1 MMKKIIVLLMFG
13 CIPIFVWANV
23 PVVDYSSPAYQNVQA
38 TPETITSA
46 PASTNLSSNQRLDKL
61 EQQINNINE
70 QNFLS
75 KIDELQQRLQKLNG
89 QVEDQAHQIEKLN
102 SQLRSFYKSN
112 QAVAATVNTSND
124 GSKAHPVPVITG
136 AIVEAVPGAT
146 IEKNDNIELGEDKT
160 FLKEQQMY
168 QTAIDLLPSKK
179 YEASGNK
186 LRNYLRLYPQG
197 VYAANAHYWLGE
209 INFLQKNY
217 DAAEEEFK
225 TVIDRYSK
233 AKQVPDAMLK
243 LALVHQ
249 NQGRDNRAKQE
260 LQAVVKNYPG
270 SAAAQ
275 LAKSQLEGN

>member
-225 TVIDRYSK
+225 TVIDKYSK
-233 AKQVPDAMLK
+233 AKRVPDAMLK